1 MHPILYSKK
10 LSKIIPEDF
19 EEPINQMWK
28 DQKPYLK
35 WTNQYNTKLE
45 DNYNKLDPLWK
56 EFCNI
61 PEKIISPKTYYVYI
75 NDKNWHK
82 THWHDHS
89 KTASI
94 VAVYYLSKN
103 NSIEF
108 IDKNDKIVTYNP
120 KQYEM
125 IYFLGNTKH
134 RPVPNSDYRFSINV
148 EGYHK

>member
-1 MHPILYSKK
+1 MDRWWNGSRVVDFTFRYVMHPILYSKK
-10 LSKIIPEDF
+10 LPKIIPEDF
-19 EEPINQMWK
+19 EEIVKQMWK

-45 DNYNKLDPLWK
+45 DEHNKLDPLWK

-89 KTASI
+89 K
-94 VAVYYLSKN
+94 
-103 NSIEF
+103 NSINCGCLLF
-108 IDKNDKIVTYNP
+108 K
-120 KQYEM
+120 
-125 IYFLGNTKH
+125 
-134 RPVPNSDYRFSINV
+134 
-148 EGYHK
+148 